1 MSADAGRKEFMNFI
15 RLGGNAVLNLDS
27 VASVSWEGGG
37 QKLVAIVK
45 YLVPSLKGQTG
56 QGQLAYERF
65 TGDAAH
71 ALQQLLERES
81 SSVGVQDADTST
93 SVTAPVTSRARN
105 PMPPEPL
112 DMLVSGRAKKKAW
125 YYVKVNDHW
134 YLLALVNM
142 KGSCSMRTFDAE
154 TGRFLGKQYAHG
166 NYQEQFARYLQ
177 GAKEVTVD
185 RQPNLER
192 ECREQLPQSALSYLK
207 GQLPVEP

>member
-1 MSADAGRKEFMNFI
+1 MNFI

-27 VASVSWEGGG
+27 VASASWEGSG
-37 QKLVAIVK
+37 QKLVAVVK
-45 YLVPSLKGQTG
+45 YLVPSSKGQSG

-71 ALQQLLERES
+71 ALQQLLQHES
-81 SSVGVQDADTST
+81 SSVGTQDADRSS

-105 PMPPEPL
+105 PIPPEPL

-125 YYVKVNDHW
+125 YYVKVNDRG
-134 YLLALVNM
+134 YLLAMVNM

-166 NYQEQFARYLQ
+166 SYQEQFARFLKD
-177 GAKEVTVD
+177 AKEVTVD
-185 RQPNLER
+185 RQPNLEN
-192 ECREQLPQSALSYLK
+192 ECRDQLPQSVLSYLK